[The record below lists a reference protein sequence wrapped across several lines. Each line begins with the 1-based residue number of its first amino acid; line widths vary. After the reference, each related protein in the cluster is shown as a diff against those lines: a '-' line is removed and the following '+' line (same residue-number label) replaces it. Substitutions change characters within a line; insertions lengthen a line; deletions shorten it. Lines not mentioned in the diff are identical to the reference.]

1 MGMGERSGGT
11 FQTTR
16 FTPMKPQTISVSVK
30 NDHATIALRGEHEA
44 YTADK
49 LAKQLQALLQEGV
62 GITLDLRE
70 TSFVDSTVVG
80 VLIAARRRAEE
91 RGLPFEL
98 LLGKQTGWPV
108 RRILEVTGLEQQFD
122 VVG

>member
-1 MGMGERSGGT
+1 MSRQS
-11 FQTTR
+11 
-16 FTPMKPQTISVSVK
+16 ISVNVDH
-30 NDHATIALRGEHEA
+30 DHATIALRGEHEA

-49 LAKQLQALLQEGV
+49 LAKQLQALLHEGV

-70 TSFVDSTVVG
+70 TTFVDSTVIG

-98 LLGKQTGWPV
+98 LLGDDTGWPV

-122 VVG
+122 FVD